1 MRKITEER
9 FCEVCGVSSKFK
21 KLVLINFLEKY
32 YVKNIGNNL
41 EDLGNLKTLIQEVYL
56 MIMKLA

>member
-21 KLVLINFLEKY
+21 KVSFNNYKLVDEDGNPTLKISGFKKVNYRYDFE
-32 YVKNIGNNL
+32 KNI
-41 EDLGNLKTLIQEVYL
+41 LK
-56 MIMKLA
+56 

>member
-1 MRKITEER
+1 MKYVEYHQNL
-9 FCEVCGVSSKFK
+9 K

-41 EDLGNLKTLIQEVYL
+41 EDLGNLKTLIQEEYL
-56 MIMKLA
+56 MIMKLD

>member
-9 FCEVCGVSSKFK
+9 FCEVSSKFK
-21 KLVLINFLEKY
+21 KVSFNKLSGKY

-41 EDLGNLKTLIQEVYL
+41 EDLGNLKILIQEEYL
-56 MIMKLA
+56 MIMKLD

>member
-21 KLVLINFLEKY
+21 KVGFWKS
-32 YVKNIGNNL
+32 
-41 EDLGNLKTLIQEVYL
+41 T
-56 MIMKLA
+56 M

>member
-21 KLVLINFLEKY
+21 KVSFN
-32 YVKNIGNNL
+32 
-41 EDLGNLKTLIQEVYL
+41 
-56 MIMKLA
+56 KLSGKIL